1 MSSSEKEKSTVQ
13 SVERAFLILE
23 LLALHTT
30 AGLTLTQLAKMSK
43 LHKSTA
49 YRLVNV
55 LMQMGYVSQ
64 PEKNGAYR
72 LTFKSYE
79 IGSCLVNN
87 LAVLPIARPYLD
99 QLSQTFNEVAHL
111 VVPDGNCV
119 IYIHKSDSG
128 SNTFRVRSQ
137 LGVRLPMQRTA
148 VGKSI
153 LATMDEEEIAHFW
166 ETRDMRPGTD
176 REVDN
181 LEKLKEELVRVRSQG
196 YATDN
201 EENEPGVCCVAAAIV
216 NRQGHAVAAM
226 SVSAPTIRMDEQRTR
241 EIARQVMAS
250 AHSIS
255 VQCR

>member
-1 MSSSEKEKSTVQ
+1 
-13 SVERAFLILE
+13 
-23 LLALHTT
+23 
-30 AGLTLTQLAKMSK
+30 
-43 LHKSTA
+43 
-49 YRLVNV
+49 
-55 LMQMGYVSQ
+55 
-64 PEKNGAYR
+64 
-72 LTFKSYE
+72 
-79 IGSCLVNN
+79 
-87 LAVLPIARPYLD
+87 
-99 QLSQTFNEVAHL
+99 
-111 VVPDGNCV
+111 
-119 IYIHKSDSG
+119 
-128 SNTFRVRSQ
+128 
-137 LGVRLPMQRTA
+137 MQRTA

-181 LEKLKEELVRVRSQG
+181 LEKLKEELVRVRTQG